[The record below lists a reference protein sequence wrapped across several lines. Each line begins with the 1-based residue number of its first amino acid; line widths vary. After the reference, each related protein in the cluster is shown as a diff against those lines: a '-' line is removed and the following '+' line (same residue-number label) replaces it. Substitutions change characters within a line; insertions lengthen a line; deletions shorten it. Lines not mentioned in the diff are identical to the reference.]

1 MLYLIAGALAVGAT
15 YWVVERYTSFQR
27 NRRAAIAS
35 GLPYICLPVNTFSP
49 LWQVL
54 GPALV
59 PVCRLLP
66 FGLGSWADDARPAW
80 VLKHELHQKYG
91 PVFMI
96 VSPWSNVVHVVDPN
110 VLMDVVA
117 RRTEFPKPS
126 EFYKIV
132 EVYGRNVVTTDGSEW
147 VRYRKITGP
156 PFSEKNNQLVWTSA
170 LEQVSQVI
178 VSMESHPPTPK
189 GSANSKGWVLSN
201 LQRDMKTIAL
211 HVISAAAFG
220 VHLPFLAA
228 DVGSRVPDNVWT
240 HQEFDDLGPK
250 PARGHALTFAQSI
263 HTLLLHLISVM
274 VIPKSLLRTV
284 PIPAWRSAYAAY
296 GEFRDYIFLLTQRA
310 KGVTQASGEHENL
323 LRALVSR
330 SAESDDGSTDL
341 LSDDEVLAHMFVFV
355 LAGHETTANALSYAI
370 INLALHQDA
379 QDWFLEQLDQ
389 QLSACTAG
397 PAAQDW
403 DYHAVFGNLPAA
415 LCLMNETLRLYPTVA
430 GVPKW
435 SADASVTL
443 LWNGRKCVVPPK
455 TPVVCNTIALH
466 RAPSL
471 WGDDVSQFR
480 PQRWASASEKQPR
493 KGQFMAFSEGA
504 RACLGKKFAQVE
516 FVAVISALFARYR
529 VELDCGPRESPAA
542 ARKRATAV
550 LDGSV
555 VLATLGMTRE
565 IPVRF
570 VERK

>member
-1 MLYLIAGALAVGAT
+1 MLVLFVSTVTIGVAT
-15 YWVVERYTSFQR
+15 YWAVTTYRTFQR
-27 NRRAAIAS
+27 NRQAAIAS

-49 LWQVL
+49 SWQVL
-54 GPALV
+54 GPAVV
-59 PVCRLLP
+59 PVCRMLP
-66 FGLGSWADDARPAW
+66 FGLGAWADDARPAW
-80 VLKHELHQKYG
+80 ILKHELHRKYG

-96 VSPWSNVVHVVDPN
+96 VSPWSNVVHVVDPD
-110 VLMDVVA
+110 VLLDVVA

-156 PFSEKNNQLVWTSA
+156 PFSEKNNHLVWTSA
-170 LEQVSQVI
+170 LEQVSQLI
-178 VSMESHPPTPK
+178 AGMTSLSPSPK
-189 GSANSKGWVLSN
+189 TSSNSTGWVLSH

-228 DVGSRVPDNVWT
+228 DAGSQVPDSVWT
-240 HQEFDDLGPK
+240 HQEFDDFGPK
-250 PARGHALTFAQSI
+250 PAPGHALTFAQSI
-263 HTLLLHLISVM
+263 HTLLRYLIPVM
-274 VIPKSLLRTV
+274 VIPKALLRAV

-296 GEFRDYIFLLTQRA
+296 SEFRDYILLLAQRS
-310 KGVTQASGEHENL
+310 KGITQASSEHENL

-330 SAESDDGSTDL
+330 NSDEAVGDR

-370 INLALHQDA
+370 INLALQQDA
-379 QDWFLEQLDQ
+379 QAWFLEQLDE
-389 QLSACTAG
+389 QLAACNAG
-397 PAAQDW
+397 PVQDW
-403 DYHAVFGNLPAA
+403 DYSAIFGNLPAVI
-415 LCLMNETLRLYPTVA
+415 CLMNETLRLYPTVA

-435 SADASVTL
+435 SADASVAL
-443 LWNGRKCVVPPK
+443 HWDGRKCVVPPK
-455 TPVVCNTIALH
+455 TPIVFNTIALH
-466 RAPSL
+466 RSPAL
-471 WGDDVSQFR
+471 WGEDVSQFR
-480 PQRWASASEKQPR
+480 PQRWMEKQPR

-516 FVAVISALFARYR
+516 FVAVITALFARYR
-529 VELDCGPRESPAA
+529 VEIDCGPRESPAA
-542 ARKRATAV
+542 ARKHATAV
-550 LDGSV
+550 LDSSV
-555 VLATLGMTRE
+555 VLATLGMNRE